1 MTSVSEKHT
10 VTRMERLVGF
20 GVLMILVI
28 ITLMIYTIQYRFN
41 PAVNA
46 RQELS
51 KSATVTEPFSL
62 ANLAPSEVQPL
73 SPPERFDQ
81 ESLSDKI
88 NGKAELYFSAG
99 FQSLSAQRFALTNDP
114 NDPNEQTLWFEMFVY
129 DMGTARNAFSVF
141 SMQRRGD
148 LTPFG
153 STPFAYATPNGRFL
167 AHGRYYL
174 ELVGAEA
181 SDSLM
186 AAAEAMAAAF
196 VDQVGANEANVTE
209 MTLFPEDG
217 LVSDSRSLVAS
228 DAFGITGFNQVFT
241 AKYQHNE
248 ISIMAYVARRET
260 AAVAKT
266 TADTV
271 RDFYLEYGGT
281 SLDGPKGVAIVDILD
296 TIEIVLH
303 QGQYV
308 IGVDEAPDKKTAL
321 ALIEQIRKRLQEIG
335 DDGS

>member
-1 MTSVSEKHT
+1 MTPASEKHT

-20 GVLMILVI
+20 GVLVVLAAIALG
-28 ITLMIYTIQYRFN
+28 IYSVQYRFN

-51 KSATVTEPFSL
+51 ESATATESLSL
-62 ANLAPSEVQPL
+62 ADLAPAGTQPF
-73 SPPERFDQ
+73 SPPERFDP
-81 ESLSDKI
+81 ETLSDKI

-99 FQSLSAQRFALTNDP
+99 FQSLTTQRFALAADP
-114 NDPNEQTLWFEMFVY
+114 ALWFEMFVY

-148 LTPFG
+148 LEAGGP
-153 STPFAYATPNGRFL
+153 TPFAYSTPNGRFL

-181 SDSLM
+181 SEALM
-186 AAAEAMAAAF
+186 TAAGAMAAAF
-196 VDQVGANEANVTE
+196 VDRTGAEAVNVTE
-209 MTLFPEDG
+209 MSLFPEEG
-217 LVSDSRSLVAS
+217 RVAGSQSLVAS

-241 AKYQHNE
+241 AQYQQDGAG
-248 ISIMAYVARRET
+248 IIAYVARGESATSARST
-260 AAVAKT
+260 AE
-266 TADTV
+266 TV

-281 SLDGPKGVAIVDILD
+281 SLGGPEGVAVIDILD
-296 TIEIVLH
+296 TIEVVLH
-303 QGQYV
+303 QGRYV
-308 IGVDEAPDKKTAL
+308 IGVHEAPDRETAL
-321 ALIEQIRKRLQEIG
+321 ALAERIRKRLQEIG